1 MHLVILLAV
10 GGFAVFLIARLL
22 AAPGSELRGRHAPMS
37 ASAIGLAVGLVS
49 AMIALSTQ
57 TDLVPDDIESA
68 AVPVAIL
75 GISAALG
82 VIAWQRTFG
91 R

>member
-10 GGFAVFLIARLL
+10 GGCAVFLIARVL
-22 AAPGSELRGRHAPMS
+22 AAPGSELRGRHEPMR
-37 ASAIGLAVGLVS
+37 ASAVGIAAGLVS
-49 AMIALSTQ
+49 AIVALSTQ
-57 TDLVPDDIESA
+57 VDMVPDDVESA
-68 AVPVAIL
+68 TLPVAIL